1 MKLSAGHWWKRR
13 KRKPDERMTAMT
25 EYKIG
30 NAIVRMH
37 GKPDQA
43 NLEAATAR
51 FLNKVVQQRRKQ
63 EKERSGKDER
73 KACV

>member
-1 MKLSAGHWWKRR
+1 MSEPTTYR
-13 KRKPDERMTAMT
+13 
-25 EYKIG
+25 IG

-37 GKPDQA
+37 GTPNQE

-63 EKERSGKDER
+63 AKERSGKDGR
-73 KACV
+73 KTDM

>member
-1 MKLSAGHWWKRR
+1 MA
-13 KRKPDERMTAMT
+13 

-30 NAIVRMH
+30 PATVRIH

-63 EKERSGKDER
+63 SKERSGTDE
-73 KACV
+73 

>member
-1 MKLSAGHWWKRR
+1 
-13 KRKPDERMTAMT
+13 MT

-51 FLNKVVQQRRKQ
+51 FLAKVEQRRRKQ
-63 EKERSGKDER
+63 AKERSGQDGR
-73 KACV
+73 KTDV

>member
-1 MKLSAGHWWKRR
+1 MA
-13 KRKPDERMTAMT
+13 

-30 NAIVRMH
+30 PATVRIH

-51 FLNKVVQQRRKQ
+51 FLNKVVQQRRKKA
-63 EKERSGKDER
+63 KERSENNER
-73 KACV
+73 KADM

>member
-1 MKLSAGHWWKRR
+1 
-13 KRKPDERMTAMT
+13 MT

-30 NAIVRMH
+30 KAIVRIH
-37 GKPDQA
+37 GKPNQE

-63 EKERSGKDER
+63 AKERSETDDR
-73 KACV
+73 KTAV

>member
-1 MKLSAGHWWKRR
+1 
-13 KRKPDERMTAMT
+13 MT
-25 EYKIG
+25 EYKTGPEIPATYKIG
-30 NAIVRMH
+30 PAIVRIH

-63 EKERSGKDER
+63 SKERSGTDER
-73 KACV
+73 KTCV

>member
-1 MKLSAGHWWKRR
+1 
-13 KRKPDERMTAMT
+13 MT

-30 NAIVRMH
+30 PAIVRIH
-37 GKPDQA
+37 GKPNQE
-43 NLEAATAR
+43 NLEAATAK

-63 EKERSGKDER
+63 EKERRKNDER

>member
-1 MKLSAGHWWKRR
+1 
-13 KRKPDERMTAMT
+13 MT

-30 NAIVRMH
+30 PATVRIH

-63 EKERSGKDER
+63 AKERSGSDER
-73 KACV
+73 KADMRHLRSRS